1 MFVGGT
7 KPKLSSWNCCNK
19 CKMYSSVSPSQRNV
33 AQQIQ
38 KGHLQYEMF
47 RIHGTRWGQA
57 GSRLHRTVSR
67 QVLFVNREVLDFFV
81 DPLLPCATTSPSLG
95 LTKYTSAYVLCAQ
108 GQARHGGR
116 REMYEGPSLFL
127 LPVSRQRVSL
137 FPVHPIIHEIIR
149 SRSSDCGEWRKI
161 PHSRHHLC

>member
-7 KPKLSSWNCCNK
+7 KPKLSSWNCCKK
-19 CKMYSSVSPSQRNV
+19 CKMCSSVSPAYRNV
-33 AQQIQ
+33 ALQTQ

-47 RIHGTRWGQA
+47 HIHGTRWVQA

-81 DPLLPCATTSPSLG
+81 GPLVPCATTSPSLG
-95 LTKYTSAYVLCAQ
+95 LTKYASAYGLCAQ
-108 GQARHGGR
+108 GQARQGGR

-137 FPVHPIIHEIIR
+137 FPVSRGDFHP
-149 SRSSDCGEWRKI
+149 
-161 PHSRHHLC
+161 HLLTLCILLSMR